1 MAPDP
6 KLEERWIL
14 LDECWKK
21 MMALTDGLPNEQFA
35 WRPDEGQWSIDQVLY
50 HLYIAE
56 RGSLEYV
63 KKKTSGTNTIP
74 QAGVINELKWQ
85 GLKRALVSKKK
96 WKAPA
101 IVANIPPVEDHEEL
115 IRDFEDTRKE
125 CREYLENL
133 PMNRRTAE
141 VFKHALAG
149 RLNAY
154 RMLDF
159 FIHHFEH
166 HRYQIERIMEAMK
179 KKKDV

>member
-6 KLEERWIL
+6 KLEERWNL
-14 LDECWKK
+14 LDEGWKK
-21 MMALTDGLPNEQFA
+21 MMALVDGLSKEQFA
-35 WRPDEGQWSIDQVLY
+35 WQPAKGQWSIDQVLY

-56 RGSLEYV
+56 NGSLAYL
-63 KKKTSGTNTIP
+63 KKKTSGSNTIP

-101 IVANIPPVEDHEEL
+101 VVANIPPVEDLDAL
-115 IRDFEDTRKE
+115 IRDFGNTRKE
-125 CREYLENL
+125 CREYVDGL

-149 RLNAY
+149 RLNVY

-166 HRYQIERIMEAMK
+166 HGYQIERILEAMK
-179 KKKDV
+179 KEEHV